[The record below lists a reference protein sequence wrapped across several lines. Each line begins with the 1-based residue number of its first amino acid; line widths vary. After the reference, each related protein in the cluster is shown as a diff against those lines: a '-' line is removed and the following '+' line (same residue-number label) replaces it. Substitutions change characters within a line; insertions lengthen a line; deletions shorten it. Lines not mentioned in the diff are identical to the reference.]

1 MLPDR
6 TQWVLH
12 IHGYQYLGLVFPRAF
27 FRTKSFMAKFT
38 QNRQPRRAK
47 AKPKTPKKDPI
58 LIDGNR
64 PHPLHIDYKDL
75 ELLSKL
81 TNRHGRIVG
90 RRKSGCGAVSQHAVS
105 QAIKRARFMA
115 LMPYTG
121 D

>member
-1 MLPDR
+1 MIGMSPR
-6 TQWVLH
+6 
-12 IHGYQYLGLVFPRAF
+12 GLSIS
-27 FRTKSFMAKFT
+27 SFLSAAEEIDSLMPKFAPKG
-38 QNRQPRRAK
+38 RPRRAK

-58 LIDGNR
+58 LTEGVR

-75 ELLSKL
+75 DVLSKL

-90 RRKSGCGAVSQHAVS
+90 RRKSGCGAVSQSSVA

-115 LMPYTG
+115 LLPYTG